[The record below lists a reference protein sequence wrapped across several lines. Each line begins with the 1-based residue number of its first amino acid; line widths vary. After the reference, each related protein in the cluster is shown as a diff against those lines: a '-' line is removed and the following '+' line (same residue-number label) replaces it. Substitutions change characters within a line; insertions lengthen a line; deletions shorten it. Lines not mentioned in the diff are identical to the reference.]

1 MIGILITIINTFIAV
16 LWIVAWLLMTPSL
29 LVFGVLL
36 IVTAWKESL
45 TPEPVG
51 SASREGSDDD
61 PDNGGL
67 FI

>member
-1 MIGILITIINTFIAV
+1 MSTIINALIAV
-16 LWIVAWLLMTPSL
+16 LWIVAWVLMIPSL
-29 LVFGVLL
+29 IVFGVIL
-36 IVTAWKESL
+36 VVVAWRESR

-61 PDNGGL
+61 GDNGGL